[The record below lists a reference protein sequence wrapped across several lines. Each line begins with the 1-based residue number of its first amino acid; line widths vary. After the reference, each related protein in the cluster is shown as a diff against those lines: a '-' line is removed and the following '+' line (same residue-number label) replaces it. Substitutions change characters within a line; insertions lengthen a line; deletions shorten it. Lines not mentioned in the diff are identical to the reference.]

1 MHCSSRRTPAVARCL
16 RPSMLLADVRDLGGI
31 DRSIGRGSG
40 VHMLLGPQNLPENL
54 RLVRAR
60 IAAAAQASGRSV
72 DSITL
77 VAVSKSQPAQ
87 AILAAERAGL
97 ADFGENYLKE
107 ALAKREALAELPLR
121 WHFIGQIQANKTR
134 PIAEWFHWVHGLDRA
149 RIAER
154 LAAQRPFYAPPL
166 NVCLQVNIAGES
178 GKGGVSPDELPAL
191 AAAVGE
197 LPRLTL
203 RGLMCMPPPETE
215 VARQRHWFAQTRQLF
230 ERLNAAGAR
239 LDTLSMGMS
248 ADFEAAILE
257 GATLVRIG
265 TALFGERPRLAG
277 I

>member
-1 MHCSSRRTPAVARCL
+1 
-16 RPSMLLADVRDLGGI
+16 
-31 DRSIGRGSG
+31 
-40 VHMLLGPQNLPENL
+40 MLLGPQNLPENL

-60 IAAAAQASGRSV
+60 IAAATQASGRSV

-77 VAVSKSQPAQ
+77 VAVSKSQPAE

-191 AAAVGE
+191 AAAVAE

-277 I
+277 V